1 MSIGESMKNSIIL
14 TILIGTVLILSGC
27 VDQTNDG
34 ATIDSLATQAT
45 DISQINEALANGPVL
60 LKIGAQWCQPCLD
73 QAPIIDALAGEY
85 EGKAAVMY
93 IDTDESPELSNL
105 FNVYSIPDS
114 CVIVG
119 VENGQYVYMA
129 RDGTTSTQREYARF
143 IGLTDKQTLAKT
155 LDYAIEEYNKE

>member
-60 LKIGAQWCQPCLD
+60 LKIGGHCQPCLD
-73 QAPIIDALAGEY
+73 QNLIIVELAEEY
-85 EGKAAVMY
+85 EGKAAVMHIN
-93 IDTDESPELSNL
+93 IDVSPEFINV
-105 FNVYSIPDS
+105 FNVCAIPDS

-119 VENGQYVYMA
+119 FENGQYIYML
-129 RDGTTSTQREYARF
+129 RDGTTSTSCGCVKF
-143 IGLTDKQTLAKT
+143 TGLTDKQTLAKT
-155 LDYAIEEYNKE
+155 LDYAIEEYNNK

>member
-34 ATIDSLATQAT
+34 ATIDSLATHVT

-60 LKIGAQWCQPCLD
+60 LKIGAEWCQPCRD
-73 QAPIIDALAGEY
+73 QTPIINALAGEY
-85 EGKAAVMY
+85 DSKATVMY
-93 IDTDESPELSNL
+93 IDADESSELARF
-105 FNVYSIPDS
+105 FNVYSIPDL
-114 CVIVG
+114 CVIIG
-119 VENGQYVYMA
+119 VENGQYVYVA
-129 RDGTTSTQREYARF
+129 RDGTTSNQREYARF
-143 IGLTDKQTLAKT
+143 LGLTDKQTLANT